1 MSKKKKRKDSEN
13 EDNNYSSELSGL
25 LLILV
30 SIIGFGRFGIV
41 GEIISG
47 FSIFLAGS
55 WWVVGLILLF
65 LSGAYMTIKREHV
78 NIFSSKL
85 VGSYNWGS
93 CFISY

>member
-13 EDNNYSSELSGL
+13 EEKNYSSELSGL

-55 WWVVGLILLF
+55 WINF
-65 LSGAYMTIKREHV
+65 I
-78 NIFSSKL
+78 IFIWCL
-85 VGSYNWGS
+85 YD
-93 CFISY
+93 Y

>member
-13 EDNNYSSELSGL
+13 EEKNYSSELSGL

-78 NIFSSKL
+78 NIL
-85 VGSYNWGS
+85 
-93 CFISY
+93 I